1 PLPVGWARKALLPAL
16 VTARVTLFDR
26 SPAVDCWCHCSRDT
40 ATTWAILPVVTVI
53 SSGVGVEGSMNEPSS
68 TNWASASFTHGMRA
82 TGASPS
88 RWVVTTVDARR
99 MRASGTASPG
109 VKTWRSG
116 LNESGVFGVVIGL
129 IVIVFVPFGWPL
141 CIRKATT
148 NNECVSYGGRWPIRQ
163 GVSLRLFVYR
173 PVLGHWP
180 GI

>member
-26 SPAVDCWCHCSRDT
+26 SPAVDCWCHCSRET

-53 SSGVGVEGSMNEPSS
+53 SSGVGDDGSMNAPSS

-88 RWVVTTVDARR
+88 SCVVTTVDARR
-99 MRASGTASPG
+99 MSASGTASAG
-109 VKTWRSG
+109 LKMWRSG

-129 IVIVFVPFGWPL
+129 TAIVGSFSGGLKERMRPPYKNVDYRSSVAAGLSDKVPH
-141 CIRKATT
+141 
-148 NNECVSYGGRWPIRQ
+148 GGLLSI
-163 GVSLRLFVYR
+163 GL
-173 PVLGHWP
+173 
-180 GI
+180 